1 MDVKKR
7 EKIITDWINNY
18 CETNHFN
25 PKSLVVGISGGIDS
39 SVVSTLCAKTG
50 RKTIVLT
57 MPIKQIKT
65 QHDLSLMHFYGLK

>member
-7 EKIITDWINNY
+7 ANIITEWINNY
-18 CETNHFN
+18 CESASYK
-25 PKSLVVGISGGIDS
+25 PKSLIVGISGGIDS

-57 MPIKQIKT
+57 
-65 QHDLSLMHFYGLK
+65 LSLIHI